1 VVRKQPSKELVK
13 ATTKEAL
20 DRIAEAEADEIV
32 WARKIVDEND
42 TIDFGFQLKYR
53 ISRTNKT
60 LVLQSPE
67 KLGDDNLRVLHAG
80 VAKKFSKIRWKVS
93 DGRV

>member
-1 VVRKQPSKELVK
+1 MKKRSKAFVK
-13 ATTKEAL
+13 AKTKEVL

-42 TIDFGFQLKYR
+42 TIDFGFKLKYR

-60 LVLQSPE
+60 LVLQNPE

-80 VAKKFSKIRWKVS
+80 VAKKFSKIGWKVS
-93 DGRV
+93 DGEV

>member
-32 WARKIVDEND
+32 WARKIVD
-42 TIDFGFQLKYR
+42 FGFQLKYR

-60 LVLQSPE
+60 LVLQNPE

-93 DGRV
+93 DGKV

>member
-60 LVLQSPE
+60 LVLQNPE
-67 KLGDDNLRVLHAG
+67 KLSEGGLRVLHEM
-80 VAKKFSKIRWKVS
+80 VVNKFSKIGWKVS
-93 DGRV
+93 DGKV